1 MLTGI
6 QNITQSN
13 YGVRENFHQP
23 VMVSEV
29 LSILRVKEGGVFL
42 DCTLGLGG
50 HASAILSTS
59 EPDGVVIGIDC
70 DEDAL
75 EIAKKNLMR
84 FKERFTGIYGNFKEA
99 DKILKELNI
108 NSVDGILL
116 DLGFSSFQVD
126 NPERGFSFMRDGPL
140 DMRMDKNN
148 PVTAEEV
155 VNNYGERE
163 LERIIREYGEERYA
177 RRIAKKIVEMRRKFP
192 IKRTLELVN
201 IIESVVPAGRRRRH
215 GAIHPATRTFQ
226 ALRIAVN
233 QEIENLRHFF
243 SFALNIM
250 KRGARIVVISF
261 HSLEDRLVK
270 LTFRQWAKDG
280 VFNILTPGIIRPSD
294 REISA
299 NPRARSAK
307 LRAGEKIL

>member
-1 MLTGI
+1 MFTGI
-6 QNITQSN
+6 QNITQGD
-13 YGVRENFHQP
+13 YDVRENFHQP

-29 LSILRVKEGGVFL
+29 ASILCAKEDGIFL

-50 HASAILSTS
+50 HAEAILNASG
-59 EPDGVVIGIDC
+59 PNGVVIGIDC
-70 DEDAL
+70 DRDAL

-84 FKERFTGIYGNFKEA
+84 FKDRFTAIYGNFKEA

-126 NPERGFSFMRDGPL
+126 NPERGFSFMKDGPL

-148 PVTAEEV
+148 SLTAEV
-155 VNNYGERE
+155 IVNSYGVDE

-177 RRIAKKIVEMRRKFP
+177 RRIAKKIVEMRRKRP
-192 IKRTLELVN
+192 IKRTLELAN
-201 IIESVVPAGRRRRH
+201 IIECLVPAGMRKRH
-215 GAIHPATRTFQ
+215 YSIHPATRTFQ
-226 ALRIAVN
+226 ALRIVVN
-233 QEIENLRHFF
+233 QEIENLRRFF

-250 KRGARIVVISF
+250 KKGARIAVISF

-270 LTFRQWAKDG
+270 LTFKQWAKDG
-280 VFNILTPGIIRPSD
+280 VFYLLTPGIIRPSD
-294 REISA
+294 REILA